1 MGKEMRQQIEKFN
14 KFKLTESENLNISF
28 MIKKFL
34 DYLDSKKMGKEI
46 RGYSNN
52 VINLYDY
59 NFSIRNYT
67 PFNHHEIFM
76 NWWNEEYETETISKN
91 TILNT
96 TQPIVSKTF
105 INKMKSYSDKPVLVK
120 VSGSYWVID
129 GHHRLVFDRMN
140 NRDTECRVIK
150 KIN

>member
-1 MGKEMRQQIEKFN
+1 
-14 KFKLTESENLNISF
+14 
-28 MIKKFL
+28 MIRKFL
-34 DYLDSKKMGKEI
+34 DYIDNKKIEKEI

-52 VINLYDY
+52 VINVYDY
-59 NFSIRNYT
+59 NFSIKNYT

-76 NWWNEEYETETISKN
+76 NWWNKEYEIEKISKD

-96 TQPIVSKTF
+96 TQPNVSKTF

-120 VSGSYWVID
+120 IEDMYWVID

-140 NRDTECRVIK
+140 GLDTECRVIK
-150 KIN
+150 K

>member
-1 MGKEMRQQIEKFN
+1 
-14 KFKLTESENLNISF
+14 
-28 MIKKFL
+28 MIRKFL
-34 DYLDSKKMGKEI
+34 DYIDNKKIEKER

-52 VINLYDY
+52 VINVYDY
-59 NFSIRNYT
+59 NFSIKNYT

-76 NWWNEEYETETISKN
+76 NWWNEEYEIEKISKD

-96 TQPIVSKTF
+96 TQPNVSKTF

-120 VSGSYWVID
+120 IEDMYWVID

-140 NRDTECRVIK
+140 GLDTECRVIK

>member
-1 MGKEMRQQIEKFN
+1 
-14 KFKLTESENLNISF
+14 
-28 MIKKFL
+28 MIRKFL
-34 DYLDSKKMGKEI
+34 DYIDNKKIEKEI

-52 VINLYDY
+52 VINVYDY
-59 NFSIRNYT
+59 NFSIKNYP
-67 PFNHHEIFM
+67 PFNHDEIFM
-76 NWWNEEYETETISKN
+76 NWWNKEYEIEKISKD

-96 TQPIVSKTF
+96 TQPNVSKTF

-120 VSGSYWVID
+120 IENMYWVID

-140 NRDTECRVIK
+140 GLDTECRVIK